1 MFICDNQMK
10 VLKSHPRYNSLV
22 IREKLVKAYED
33 GVLAP
38 QGLIAQ
44 GRGESFDYLL
54 GERTT
59 PPAERAE
66 RVAAAI
72 LLSSKRPIISVNGN
86 VAVLAAESVVRL
98 AEAVPCGIE
107 VNLFHR
113 TEERISKII
122 DLLKEITDIPILGE
136 NASASIP
143 GLDQP
148 RGLCEE
154 DGIASADAVLVALED
169 GDRTEALVEMG
180 KTIIAIDLNP
190 LCRTSKKA
198 SVTIVDELTRALP
211 KVTEYVVSLKNDRES
226 IPGIIESFDNSKNLD
241 DVIEYVCRSLQ
252 SSGD

>member
-1 MFICDNQMK
+1 MK
-10 VLKSHPRYNSLV
+10 IPKGHPRHDSLV

-33 GVLAP
+33 GILAA

-54 GERTT
+54 GEKTI
-59 PPAERAE
+59 PPAEKAE

-72 LLSSKRPIISVNGN
+72 LLGSDRPVLSVNGN
-86 VAVLAAESVVRL
+86 VAVLAAEPIIRL
-98 AEAVPCGIE
+98 AEAVPCKIE

-113 TEERISKII
+113 TEGRISKIVN
-122 DLLKEITDIPILGE
+122 LLKEFTQMPILGE
-136 NASASIP
+136 KASKNIP

-154 DGIASADAVLVALED
+154 DGIFTADTVLVALED

-180 KTIIAIDLNP
+180 KTVIAIDLNP

-198 SVTIVDELTRALP
+198 SVTVVDELTRAVP
-211 KVTEYVVSLKNDRES
+211 RITEHVLTLKNERES
-226 IPGIIESFDNSKNLD
+226 IPGIIDSFNNSKNLE
-241 DVIEYVCRSLQ
+241 DVVQYISKSLQ
-252 SSGD
+252 GLED

>member
-1 MFICDNQMK
+1 MK
-10 VLKSHPRYNSLV
+10 VPKSHPRYDSLV

-33 GVLAP
+33 GVLAA

-54 GERTT
+54 GERTI
-59 PPAERAE
+59 PPAEKAE
-66 RVAAAI
+66 RVAAAM
-72 LLSSKRPIISVNGN
+72 LLSSERPFISMNGN
-86 VAVLAAESVVRL
+86 VAVLAAEPVVRL
-98 AEAVPCGIE
+98 AESVPCGIE

-113 TEERISKII
+113 TEERVSKII
-122 DLLKEITDIPILGE
+122 DLLKEFTDMPVLGE
-136 NASASIP
+136 NASARIP

-154 DGIASADAVLVALED
+154 DGIATADTVLVALED

-198 SVTIVDELTRALP
+198 SVTVVDELTRAVP
-211 KVTEYVVSLKNDRES
+211 KITEHVISLKNDRES

-241 DVIEYVCRSLQ
+241 EVIEYVCRFLQ
-252 SSGD
+252 GFED